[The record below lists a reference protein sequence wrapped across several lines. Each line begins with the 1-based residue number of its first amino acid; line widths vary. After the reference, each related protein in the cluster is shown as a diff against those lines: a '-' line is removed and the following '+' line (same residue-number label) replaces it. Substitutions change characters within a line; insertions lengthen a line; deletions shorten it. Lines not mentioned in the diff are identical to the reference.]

1 MTPPASPT
9 FGSMLR
15 RYRRAAGLSQ
25 EELAAL
31 AGLSTHAVGD
41 LERGY
46 RCRPHQDTV
55 ALLVEA
61 LKLPEQDRA
70 LLEAAVRRSRG
81 MQAGI
86 SPSTRDLTALMIGV
100 LPGGADVPLPEVN
113 TGSHSYAIPS
123 LIGRDQP
130 LALCES
136 HLTQRD
142 HSCLLIA
149 GEPGVGKTRLLYEVS
164 RRALVRG
171 WRILAAR
178 CHRASSREPYG
189 PLLDLISQTL
199 VYQTPSEQRASL
211 QDCGW
216 LVNLLPEVGD
226 MLTGIPAAERRQ
238 GTAPERRMVATTMAR
253 FLRNVSGPAGILL
266 LIDDLHLADTDTI
279 ELLSYLIRATPEH
292 TTLRV
297 IGAYRHTEKDSY
309 PDLTARLADLISMQA
324 TRHLTLAP
332 LSDAEAAVLL
342 DNLLPVQG
350 EMQSGWW
357 REQLLRRTGGIP
369 FYLIHCAKELQFAG
383 GPPSRHARDSSILG
397 LPPTADEGKHAGR
410 DRRYGV
416 PLPWIVVESVHQRLT
431 ALSVP
436 GYEAVQ
442 IVAAAGGRVSGTLL
456 LRVLTLSGHAEHLAV
471 AGIEGAFYARI
482 LLEEEDRHTYR
493 FAHLLI
499 QDVVGADLSAARRCM
514 LERLIAAAV
523 RAPEQS

>member
-1 MTPPASPT
+1 MKPPAPPT

-61 LKLPEQDRA
+61 LKLPEPDRA

-81 MQAGI
+81 VQAGI

-100 LPGGADVPLPEVN
+100 LPGGTDVPLPEVN
-113 TGSHSYAIPS
+113 AGRHYSHAIPP

-136 HLTQRD
+136 HLSQRD

-164 RRALVRG
+164 RRALTRG
-171 WRILAAR
+171 WRILATR
-178 CHRASSREPYG
+178 CHRVSSREPYG

-199 VYQTPSEQRASL
+199 VHQTPSEQRASL
-211 QDCGW
+211 HGCGW
-216 LVNLLPEVGD
+216 LVNLLPEVAD
-226 MLTGIPAAERRQ
+226 MVTGIAATEGCQ
-238 GTAPERRMVATTMAR
+238 GTSPERRLVATAMAR

-279 ELLSYLIRATPEH
+279 ELLSYLIRATLEH

-297 IGAYRHTEKDSY
+297 IGTYRHTELDSY
-309 PDLTARLADLISMQA
+309 PGLTGRLVDLISMQL
-324 TRHLTLAP
+324 TCHLTLAP
-332 LSDAEAAVLL
+332 LSDADAAVLL
-342 DNLLPVQG
+342 DHLMPVQG
-350 EMQSGWW
+350 EMPPRWW

-369 FYLIHCAKELQFAG
+369 FYLIHCAMSYNSQVACRVVTLEI
-383 GPPSRHARDSSILG
+383 PVSS
-397 LPPTADEGKHAGR
+397 
-410 DRRYGV
+410 V
-416 PLPWIVVESVHQRLT
+416 
-431 ALSVP
+431 
-436 GYEAVQ
+436 
-442 IVAAAGGRVSGTLL
+442 
-456 LRVLTLSGHAEHLAV
+456 
-471 AGIEGAFYARI
+471 
-482 LLEEEDRHTYR
+482 
-493 FAHLLI
+493 
-499 QDVVGADLSAARRCM
+499 
-514 LERLIAAAV
+514 
-523 RAPEQS
+523 

>member
-15 RYRRAAGLSQ
+15 RFRRAAGLSQ

-61 LKLPEQDRA
+61 LKLPDQDRA

-86 SPSTRDLTALMIGV
+86 SPSTRALTALMIGV
-100 LPGGADVPLPEVN
+100 LPGGANVPLPEVN
-113 TGSHSYAIPS
+113 TGHHSHTVPP

-130 LALCES
+130 LAVCEG
-136 HLTQRD
+136 HLAQGD
-142 HSCLLIA
+142 YSFLLLA

-164 RRALVRG
+164 RRALARG
-171 WRILAAR
+171 WRVLAVR
-178 CHRASSREPYG
+178 CHRVSSPEPYG

-199 VYQTPSEQRASL
+199 VHQTPSEQRASL

-216 LVNLLPEVGD
+216 LVNLLPEVDD
-226 MLTGIPAAERRQ
+226 MVMGIPAAERRL
-238 GTAPERRMVATTMAR
+238 GISPGRRLISTAMAR
-253 FLRNVSGPAGILL
+253 FLRNISGPAGVLL
-266 LIDDLHLADTDTI
+266 LIDDLHLADTDTV
-279 ELLSYLIRATPEH
+279 ELLSYLMRATPLH

-297 IGAYRHTEKDSY
+297 IGAYRHTDIDSS
-309 PDLTARLADLISMQA
+309 PGLTRRLADLISMQI

-332 LSDAEAAVLL
+332 LSDVDAAVLL
-342 DNLLPVQG
+342 DHLLPEQG
-350 EMQSGWW
+350 EMQPRWW
-357 REQLLRRTGGIP
+357 RERLLRRTGGIP
-369 FYLIHCAKELQFAG
+369 FYLIHCANELQFACG
-383 GPPSRHARDSSILG
+383 APSRHSRDSSVLG
-397 LPPTADEGKHAGR
+397 LPPTSSGGKHADR
-410 DRRYGV
+410 DRCNV
-416 PLPWIVVESVHQRLT
+416 PLPWMVVESVHHRLT

-436 GYEAVQ
+436 GYETDQ
-442 IVAAAGGRVSGTLL
+442 IVAAAGGRISGSLL
-456 LRVLTLSGHAEHLAV
+456 LRVLIMAGHAEHLAV

-482 LLEEEDRHTYR
+482 LLEEDDRHTYR

-499 QDVVGADLSAARRCM
+499 QDVVVADLSAARRCM

-523 RAPEQS
+523 RASDES